1 MRRGRS
7 PRSPIV
13 FLVAIVSISCFLVL
27 ILSVL
32 RLPDA
37 SFSNGAG
44 NAIILKKINK
54 LPENS
59 ERIGK
64 FGEMMIEMLPQDLSF
79 TIFIP
84 SKTAFERDLRLRIND
99 SLVGEKAN
107 DTYAILSRVLGFTVV
122 PWKILS
128 ESVPYGEEINCDS
141 LSGLKLDIS
150 KDGDEMIIVNRVR
163 SKRVD
168 LRKGEMVIHV
178 MDGVIMEADFEQ
190 SVQPDDD
197 DDDDKD

>member
-7 PRSPIV
+7 KNPIAIVIV
-13 FLVAIVSISCFLVL
+13 FVLISCFLVL

-37 SFSNGAG
+37 SSGNNSNTSIKLDQISKFAG
-44 NAIILKKINK
+44 NNVM
-54 LPENS
+54 
-59 ERIGK
+59 IGK

-84 SKTAFERDLRLRIND
+84 SENAFEHDLKLNVND

-107 DTYAILSRVLGFTVV
+107 DTYAILTRVLSFTVV
-122 PWKILS
+122 PWKIVS
-128 ESVPYGEEINCDS
+128 KSVRYGEEIVCDS
-141 LSGLKLDIS
+141 LSGFKLYVS
-150 KDGDEMIIVNRVR
+150 KDADEMLVVNSVR

-178 MDGVIMEADFEQ
+178 MDSVIMEAEFEQ
-190 SVQPDDD
+190 SVRPDDD
-197 DDDDKD
+197 EDQD